1 MQIVYIYI
9 QNYQDENMTR
19 LREEEQRRKEVSAKF
34 NTTLSE
40 ISNLMKENSDKNSQ
54 LQDENQ
60 DMAGR
65 LQELIKQYEAREAV
79 SGSPHLIFS
88 RNG

>member
-1 MQIVYIYI
+1 
-9 QNYQDENMTR
+9 MTR

-54 LQDENQ
+54 LRDENQ

-65 LQELIKQYEAREAV
+65 LQELIKQYEDREAV
-79 SGSPHLIFS
+79 SCHVIKKYCNKAMIRLCG
-88 RNG
+88 